1 MVKDILKF
9 EKREQKELKLHQDA
23 TSCFIYG
30 IGFLKK
36 LASKNYWKVRDH
48 CHYTGKF
55 RGATHSICNVR
66 FSVPNKISV
75 VFYNGSNCYYHFIIK
90 EIANEFEKQR

>member
-1 MVKDILKF
+1 MLPFTK
-9 EKREQKELKLHQDA
+9 KELKLHQDA
-23 TSCFIYG
+23 TSCSIYG

-55 RGATHSICNVR
+55 RGATY
-66 FSVPNKISV
+66 KT
-75 VFYNGSNCYYHFIIK
+75 
-90 EIANEFEKQR
+90 